1 MGDSGFIPVHGGRL
15 YYEADGSGTPL
26 VCVHA
31 GVANLR
37 QWDPHI
43 AAWAERH
50 QVIRYDTR
58 GYGKTESDPV
68 EFANRADLA
77 AVLDHFGADAAHIL
91 GCSRGGQISLDFAVE
106 NPERVLSFTSVAGGV
121 GNVEANLPKEVED
134 AIIAFDQST
143 ARMAEAKD
151 WAAVADAETAYW
163 FDGPGQPAD
172 RADPAIRAMVREWI
186 YSNYA
191 AEIESGTPQ
200 PLEPSA
206 DTQLNRLTMPVL
218 AVVGERDEA
227 WAVASMKHLAAAV
240 PNGRFELLEDAAHL
254 LNLEY
259 PERFTRLILD
269 FIGAG
274 PERGLGG

>member
-1 MGDSGFIPVHGGRL
+1 MGDSGFIAVNGGRL

-43 AAWAERH
+43 AEWAQRYH
-50 QVIRYDTR
+50 VIRYDTR
-58 GYGKTESDPV
+58 GYGKTESEPV
-68 EFANRADLA
+68 DVTNRADLA
-77 AVLDHFGADAAHIL
+77 AVLDHFDAPAAHIL

-106 NPERVLSFTSVAGGV
+106 NPDRVLTYTSVAGGV
-121 GNVEANLPKEVED
+121 GNFEPDLPKEVID
-134 AIIAFDQST
+134 AIIAFDE
-143 ARMAEAKD
+143 ANMKLAEAKE
-151 WAAVADAETAYW
+151 WGAVADAETAYW

-172 RADPAIRAMVREWI
+172 RADPATRAMVREWI

-191 AEIESGTPQ
+191 AEIESGNPQ

-206 DTQLNRLTMPVL
+206 DTKLDRLTMPVL
-218 AVVGERDEA
+218 AVVGDRDEA
-227 WAVASMKHLAAAV
+227 YAMASMKHLATTV
-240 PNGRFELLEDAAHL
+240 PNGRLEVFENAAHL

-269 FIGAG
+269 FLTEADRSG
-274 PERGLGG
+274 

>member
-1 MGDSGFIPVHGGRL
+1 MGDRGFIPVSGGRL
-15 YYEADGSGTPL
+15 YSEADGAGTPL

-37 QWDPHI
+37 QWDPHV
-43 AAWAERH
+43 AAWAQRYH
-50 QVIRYDTR
+50 VIRYDTR
-58 GYGKTESDPV
+58 GYGKTESEPV
-68 EFANRADLA
+68 AFTNRGDLA
-77 AVLDHFGADAAHIL
+77 AVLDHFGAEAAHLL
-91 GCSRGGQISLDFAVE
+91 GCSRGGQISLDFAVDS
-106 NPERVLSFTSVAGGV
+106 PERVLSYTSVAGGV
-121 GNVEANLPKEVED
+121 GNYEADIPKELED
-134 AIIAFDQST
+134 AIIAFDEST

-151 WAAVADAETAYW
+151 WAGVADAETAYW

-172 RADPAIRAMVREWI
+172 RADPTTRAMVREWI

-191 AEIESGTPQ
+191 AEIEGGTAQ

-206 DTQLNRLTMPVL
+206 DTRLDRLTMPVL
-218 AVVGERDEA
+218 AVVGDRDEA

-240 PNGRFELLEDAAHL
+240 PNGRFELFENAAHL

-269 FIGAG
+269 FLAEADG
-274 PERGLGG
+274 R